1 MTQEGRET
9 SMDNKRLSFGRIAL
23 YSSASAGLNIL
34 AITIDTWLLYFY
46 APPAD
51 SGRPQYLPIALIGV
65 LMTVASI
72 WDAAID
78 PFIGHWSDTLRSRW
92 GRRRPFLVL
101 ASPFVLLG
109 AILIWTPP
117 AGSVWLVAAYFMFIT
132 LVYRTA
138 YSLVGIPYDGTLPEM
153 APEAKA
159 RVGLSY
165 WKNVFGILG
174 VLIGSLVAAPLFES
188 IGAVYMG
195 VVVGVVGVVT
205 IYLTLLGL
213 RETDRPLGEPMTAL
227 EGLKA
232 TFTNGQFMVVFIST
246 LFVHVCYQM
255 LLINFPYFVTLVLG
269 KSEGDVGIYQG
280 ILIILMALTG
290 PIWLLWNRRRT
301 QRWLLNF
308 TMIGLV
314 IAVALGFLV
323 GRIPLLP
330 LDLQGFVLVALI
342 GVMLGGYLIVIYA
355 MMGNVVDYD
364 EMLTGRRREAI
375 YYGTFSFAIGLG
387 TSLGA
392 LVLSQLLETFG
403 YTRENPLGVQ
413 VAFLVM
419 ALFVLI
425 GFLIFQKYRLGD
437 TPEETRRNLK
447 MEAG

>member
-1 MTQEGRET
+1 
-9 SMDNKRLSFGRIAL
+9 MDTHKLPFWRIAL

-46 APPAD
+46 APPPD
-51 SGRPQYLPIALIGV
+51 SGRPQYLPVALIGV
-65 LMTVASI
+65 LMTVASV
-72 WDAAID
+72 WDAVID

-92 GRRRPFLVL
+92 GRRRPFLAL
-101 ASPFVLLG
+101 AAPVVLLG
-109 AILIWTPP
+109 AIFVWTPP
-117 AGSVWLVAAYFMFIT
+117 GGTVWLVAVYFMFVT
-132 LVYRTA
+132 LLYRTA

-153 APEAKA
+153 APDSKQ

-165 WKNVFGILG
+165 WKNVFGIVG
-174 VLIGSLVAAPLFES
+174 VLIGSLVAAPLFEQ

-195 VVVGVVGVVT
+195 IVVGVVGVVT

-213 RETDRPLGEPMTAL
+213 RETDRPLGKPMKAL

-232 TFTNGQFMVVFIST
+232 TFTNSQFMVVFVST

-269 KSEGDVGIYQG
+269 KSEADVGIYQG

-290 PIWLLWNRRRT
+290 PVWLLWNRRRS

-308 TMIGLV
+308 TMLGLTV
-314 IAVALGFLV
+314 AVALGFAV
-323 GRIPLLP
+323 GQTTLLAV
-330 LDLQGFVLVALI
+330 DLQGLLLVALI

-387 TSLGA
+387 TSVGA
-392 LVLSQLLETFG
+392 LVLSQLFEIFG
-403 YTRENPLGVQ
+403 YSRENPLGVQ

-425 GFLIFQKYRLGD
+425 GFLIFQRYRLGD
-437 TPEETRRNLK
+437 TLEETRQNL
-447 MEAG
+447 GL